1 LIEFAP
7 LYVCVDCVLN
17 ETKNCQVING
27 QSELGMV
34 IFFYDLTNLTQIQYE
49 ISRLEL
55 KGMTG

>member
-1 LIEFAP
+1 
-7 LYVCVDCVLN
+7 
-17 ETKNCQVING
+17 
-27 QSELGMV
+27 MV